1 MSTAV
6 TAVGLA
12 VAFGGDRVLKTGRQ
26 RLGWTTDSDGLLAH
40 YSKWAWMALLLG
52 FVVVVEGKPLSS
64 VGFRPVDPA
73 YFVAASIAGT
83 LVLLTS
89 SAAAEPLSDAL
100 GLDGLRAEEGM
111 GQFTDYSTGER
122 LFVALTAGVTEEVVV
137 HGYVIERLLTLTGS
151 PVLAGGVSFAGFTL
165 LHLSGWNRDAVVQI
179 ALPALL
185 TTLMYLYFRN
195 VWILI
200 AIHALN
206 DAVGLLL
213 AERYVDESG

>member
-1 MSTAV
+1 MNTAV

-12 VAFGGDRVLKTGRQ
+12 VAFGGDRALKAGRE

-40 YSKWAWMALLLG
+40 YSKWTWLALLLG
-52 FVVVVEGKPLSS
+52 FVVLVEGKPLSS
-64 VGFRPVDPA
+64 VGFRPVDPTH
-73 YFVAASIAGT
+73 FVVASLAGT
-83 LVLLTS
+83 LVLLAS
-89 SAAAEPLSDAL
+89 SAAAEPLFDAL
-100 GLDGLRAEEGM
+100 GLDGVEEGIA
-111 GQFTDYSTGER
+111 QYADYSTGER
-122 LFVALTAGVTEEVVV
+122 LFVALTAGVTEEVVI

-165 LHLSGWNRDAVVQI
+165 LHVSRWNRDAVVRI

-185 TTLMYLYFRN
+185 TTLMYLYFRS
-195 VWILI
+195 VWILM

-213 AERYVDESG
+213 AERFADESG